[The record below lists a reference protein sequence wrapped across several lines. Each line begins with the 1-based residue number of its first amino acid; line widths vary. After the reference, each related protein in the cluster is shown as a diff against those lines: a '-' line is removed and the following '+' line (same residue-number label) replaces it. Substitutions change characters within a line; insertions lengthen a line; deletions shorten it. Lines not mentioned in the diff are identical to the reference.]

1 MKYKKICFD
10 IDGVICKVRS
20 DNDYKKSKPIKKIN
34 LR

>member
-1 MKYKKICFD
+1 MKHNFFFD